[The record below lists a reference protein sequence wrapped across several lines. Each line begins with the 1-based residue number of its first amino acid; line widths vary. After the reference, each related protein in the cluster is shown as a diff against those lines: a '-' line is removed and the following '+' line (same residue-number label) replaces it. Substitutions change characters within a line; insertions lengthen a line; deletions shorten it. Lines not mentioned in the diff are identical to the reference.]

1 MSAQCQTVSKLILLI
16 FVMQFTSLNSKAQAD
31 TIRLSETA
39 ILINDSLVCT
49 TKDKIIE
56 LGYNYRLIKTEL
68 RIIQNKLNESDHLT
82 LAQKNQ
88 LIRQQMILK
97 NSISELKREK
107 RKKWF
112 WGAIG
117 LLIGKTLNLII

>member
-1 MSAQCQTVSKLILLI
+1 MSAPFQTVSKLILLI
-16 FVMQFTSLNSKAQAD
+16 FVMQFTSLNCKAQAD

-49 TKDKIIE
+49 TKEKIIE

-82 LAQKNQ
+82 LAQKNE
-88 LIRQQMILK
+88 LIRQQMILE
-97 NSISELKREK
+97 NSIAELKREK

-112 WGAIG
+112 WGFLGI
-117 LLIGKTLNLII
+117 LIGKTLSILI

>member
-1 MSAQCQTVSKLILLI
+1 
-16 FVMQFTSLNSKAQAD
+16 MQFTSLNCKAQAD

-49 TKDKIIE
+49 TKEKIIE

-82 LAQKNQ
+82 LAQKNE
-88 LIRQQMILK
+88 LIRQQMILE
-97 NSISELKREK
+97 NSIAELKREK

-112 WGAIG
+112 WGFLGI
-117 LLIGKTLNLII
+117 LIGKTLSILI